1 MKGVICFIAACTIYV
16 LGGLIAWKV
25 ICPMIIDVPSS
36 TLTELANYKLYCYTG
51 VALVISCFTFEADE
65 KKCLI
70 LFGALCVSF
79 LIGITVNTLGIS
91 GVIANIA
98 TIVYNLINV
107 VVITISLYAI
117 IQK

>member
-25 ICPMIIDVPSS
+25 ICPMVIDVPSS

-51 VALVISCFTFEADE
+51 VALIISCLTFDVDN
-65 KKCLI
+65 KFLI
-70 LFGALCVSF
+70 LFGALCVGF
-79 LIGITVNTLGIS
+79 LIGIVTNTLGIS
-91 GVIANIA
+91 GGIA
-98 TIVYNLINV
+98 TTMTIIYNLINI

-117 IQK
+117 IKK